1 MLQNGEFGLSLIREI
16 DRLKQSRLTLR
27 SGPKTSIIREQDLQL
42 ALLRASLGT
51 SAQHDP
57 ALSHLR
63 FQLPSGP
70 ARPLLSDPTLRASTS
85 STNARFDDT
94 MLGTPVRLAY
104 DIAWPLDLFLHD
116 AELTVYSD
124 IFAFLSALRHIH
136 TRVHGCW
143 TSLSG
148 TQRARRRWTG
158 LGEGG
163 TQQDLEA
170 RKELLRCGWGV
181 VRLMG
186 WFLDVLLGYMMVD
199 VVGSEFRRFRNQ
211 LRPGDGKSLVD
222 FNTLRNLHSTY
233 LERLLSGSL
242 LSQSPLTATI
252 KGIFEVCDQFV
263 GQVERWGGDVL
274 PALLFEGSISDG
286 DESSVGKM
294 VLQRWETVKE
304 FNEVNVPMK
313 EAKGNILLT
322 ALDRAFILY

>member
-1 MLQNGEFGLSLIREI
+1 MLQNGEFSLSLIREI
-16 DRLKQSRLTLR
+16 DRLKQSRLSAR
-27 SGPKTSIIREQDLQL
+27 SGPKNSIIREQDLQL

-70 ARPLLSDPTLRASTS
+70 ARPLLADPTLRTSIASL
-85 STNARFDDT
+85 NARFDDT

-104 DIAWPLDLFLHD
+104 NIAWPLDLFLHD
-116 AELTVYSD
+116 TELTVYAD
-124 IFAFLSALRHIH
+124 TFAFLSALRHVH
-136 TRVHGCW
+136 TRVHSCW

-148 TQRARRRWTG
+148 AQRARRRWTG

-186 WFLDVLLGYMMVD
+186 WFLDVLLSYMMVD
-199 VVGSEFRRFRNQ
+199 VVGSEFRKFRKQ
-211 LRPGDGKSLVD
+211 LRPGDGKTLVD

-242 LSQSPLTATI
+242 LSQSLLTATI
-252 KGIFEVCDQFV
+252 RGIFEVCDQFV
-263 GQVERWGGDVL
+263 GQVERWGGDIL

-286 DESSVGKM
+286 DENSVGKM

-304 FNEVNVPMK
+304 FNEVNAQVK
-313 EAKGNILLT
+313 VGEWV
-322 ALDRAFILY
+322 F